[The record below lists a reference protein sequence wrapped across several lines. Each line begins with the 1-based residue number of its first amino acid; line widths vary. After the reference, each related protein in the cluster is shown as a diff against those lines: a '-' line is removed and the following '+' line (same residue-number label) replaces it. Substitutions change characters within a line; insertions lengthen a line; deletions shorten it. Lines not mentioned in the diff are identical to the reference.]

1 MFKRWLWTSVE
12 SFPELPQNHST
23 FEAPSHITFFT
34 KTLDLHTKSFNNNA
48 DLTILTN
55 SNMIDS

>member
-1 MFKRWLWTSVE
+1 MFKRWPWTSVE
-12 SFPELPQNHST
+12 SFPELPENHST

-34 KTLDLHTKSFNNNA
+34 KTLDLHKKTFNNNA